1 MLDVESTNTKIGKK
15 NEEKIMAFIALA
27 LEFNKTHNIFVR
39 KNLNE
44 VFEKD
49 IIDCLPLDSEISDKK
64 LVLDLGS
71 GGGFPGILIGI
82 LRPKNKIHLIESS
95 SKKCYFLKKV
105 ISDLA
110 LKNISVINKT
120 IDKNNE
126 IGKYD
131 IVTARA
137 FASTEKII
145 NITKNNRKPSTKY
158 LLLKGTLKKI
168 KEEIAVLNTKH
179 LTCEIIKID
188 NRIAERH
195 LLKISQNE

>member
-49 IIDCLPLDSEISDKK
+49 IIDCLPLVSEISDKK